1 MNRVRIPYVM
11 FLVHVNEGGI
21 MRMVTNTDVKELGH
35 FINGT
40 IVAGQS
46 GRFSNVYNPSTGAV
60 IAHVPLATKEEV
72 QQAIATAQN
81 AFPAWRALSVGKRA
95 EIVLK
100 FRQLLTSRMDELI
113 DMICTESGK
122 TIEDAKGEITRGLES
137 VDLAINAP
145 HLVKGEY
152 SVNVGGNINA
162 YSTKAPLGVVAAIS
176 PFNFPV
182 MVPLAITS
190 MAVAVG
196 NAVILKPSE
205 RVPCSALLL
214 SELWKEAGLPDGIW
228 TVINGDKE
236 TVNELLENPSVEAIS
251 FVGST
256 PVAEYIYATGSK
268 YGKRVT
274 ALGGGKNNMVVMP
287 DADLE
292 QAANAFLG
300 AAYGAASQRCMAIST
315 IIPVGETTADKLVKI
330 LADKIANLKVG
341 PYTDPEVDFG
351 PVITQQSKDSII
363 GFIDRSLQEGATIV
377 CDGRQPDISKN
388 SKGFY
393 LGPTLLDNVKPG
405 MEIYEQ
411 EVFGPARNVVRVQTL
426 EEAISLINNHEL
438 GNGVTIFTNNGAAAR
453 KFTSEIEVGMVG
465 VNVPIPIP
473 VGYHNFGGWKRSKFG
488 EGHMF
493 GPDQVRFFTK
503 AKTISEKWFED
514 TNESASSFAFPSNN
528 D

>member
-1 MNRVRIPYVM
+1 
-11 FLVHVNEGGI
+11 
-21 MRMVTNTDVKELGH
+21 MVTNTDIQELGH
-35 FINGT
+35 FINGQT
-40 IVAGQS
+40 VLGKS
-46 GRFSNVYNPSTGAV
+46 GHFSDVYNPSTGSV
-60 IAHVPLATKEEV
+60 IARVPLATKEEV
-72 QQAIATAQN
+72 QEAINAAKE

-95 EIVLK
+95 EIMLK
-100 FRQLLTSRMDELI
+100 FRQLMTENMDELI

-122 TIEDAKGEITRGLES
+122 TVEDAKGEITRGLES

-145 HLVKGEY
+145 HLLKGEY
-152 SVNVGGNINA
+152 SVNVGGQINA

-196 NAVILKPSE
+196 NCVILKPSE
-205 RVPCSALLL
+205 RVPCSTLYL
-214 SELWKEAGLPDGIW
+214 SELWKKAGLPDGVW
-228 TVINGDKE
+228 TVINGDKDV
-236 TVNELLENPSVEAIS
+236 VNELLSHPAIEAIS

-256 PVAEYIYATGSK
+256 PVAEAIYTTASK

-292 QAANAFLG
+292 HVANAFLG
-300 AAYGAASQRCMAIST
+300 AAYGAASQRCMALST
-315 IIPVGETTADKLVKI
+315 IIPVGDDTANKLVTI
-330 LADKIANLKVG
+330 LADKIAKLKVG
-341 PYTDPEVDFG
+341 PYTDSDVDFG
-351 PVITQQSKDSII
+351 PVITQQSKEAII
-363 GFIDRSLQEGATIV
+363 GFIDRSLAEGATIV
-377 CDGRQPDISKN
+377 CDGRNPAIAKQ

-393 LGPTLLDNVKPG
+393 LGPTLLDHVKPG

-411 EVFGPARNVVRVQTL
+411 EVFGPARNVVRVQSL
-426 EEAISLINNHEL
+426 DEAIALINGHEL
-438 GNGVTIFTNNGAAAR
+438 GNGVTIFTNDGAAAR
-453 KFTSEIEVGMVG
+453 KFTTEIEVGMVG

-473 VGYHNFGGWKRSKFG
+473 VGYHNFGGWKRSRFG

-503 AKTISEKWFED
+503 TKTISEKWLTQGHD
-514 TNESASSFAFPSNN
+514 ATSSFAFPSNQ

>member
-1 MNRVRIPYVM
+1 
-11 FLVHVNEGGI
+11 
-21 MRMVTNTDVKELGH
+21 MVTNTDIQELGH
-35 FINGT
+35 FINGQT
-40 IVAGQS
+40 VLGKS
-46 GRFSNVYNPSTGAV
+46 GHFSDVYNPSTGSV
-60 IAHVPLATKEEV
+60 IARVPLATKEEV
-72 QQAIATAQN
+72 QEAINAAKE

-95 EIVLK
+95 EIMLK
-100 FRQLLTSRMDELI
+100 FRQLMTENMDELI

-122 TIEDAKGEITRGLES
+122 TVEDAKGEITRGLES

-145 HLVKGEY
+145 HLLKGEY
-152 SVNVGGNINA
+152 SVNVGGQINA

-196 NAVILKPSE
+196 NCVILKPSE
-205 RVPCSALLL
+205 RVPCSTLYL
-214 SELWKEAGLPDGIW
+214 SELWKKAGLPDGVW
-228 TVINGDKE
+228 TVINGDKDV
-236 TVNELLENPSVEAIS
+236 VNELLSHPAIEAIS

-256 PVAEYIYATGSK
+256 PVAEAIYTTASK

-292 QAANAFLG
+292 HVANAFLG
-300 AAYGAASQRCMAIST
+300 AAYGAASQRCMALST
-315 IIPVGETTADKLVKI
+315 IIPVGEDTANKLVTI
-330 LADKIANLKVG
+330 LADKIAKLKVG
-341 PYTDPEVDFG
+341 PYTDSDVDFG
-351 PVITQQSKDSII
+351 PVITQQSKEAII
-363 GFIDRSLQEGATIV
+363 GFIDRSLAEGATIV
-377 CDGRQPDISKN
+377 CDGRNPAIAKQ

-393 LGPTLLDNVKPG
+393 LGPTLLDHVKPG

-411 EVFGPARNVVRVQTL
+411 EVFGPARNVVRVQSL
-426 EEAISLINNHEL
+426 DEAIALINGHEL
-438 GNGVTIFTNNGAAAR
+438 GNGVTIFTNDGAAAR
-453 KFTSEIEVGMVG
+453 KFTTEIEVGMVG

-473 VGYHNFGGWKRSKFG
+473 VGYHNFGGWKRSRFG

-503 AKTISEKWFED
+503 TKTISEKWLTQGHD
-514 TNESASSFAFPSNN
+514 ATSSFAFPSNQ

>member
-1 MNRVRIPYVM
+1 
-11 FLVHVNEGGI
+11 
-21 MRMVTNTDVKELGH
+21 MVTNTDVKELGH
-35 FINGT
+35 FINGE
-40 IVAGQS
+40 IVLGKSGQY
-46 GRFSNVYNPSTGAV
+46 SNVYNPSTGAI
-60 IAHVPLATKEEV
+60 IARVPLATKEEV
-72 QQAIATAQN
+72 QEAISVAKN

-100 FRQLLTSRMDELI
+100 FRQLLTERMDTLI

-122 TIEDAKGEITRGLES
+122 TTEDAKGEITRGLES

-145 HLVKGEY
+145 HLLKGEY

-162 YSTKAPLGVVAAIS
+162 YSAKDPLGVVAAIS

-196 NAVILKPSE
+196 NCVILKPSE
-205 RVPCSALLL
+205 RVPCSALFL
-214 SELWKEAGLPDGIW
+214 SELWKEAGLPDGVW
-228 TVINGDKE
+228 TVINGDKD
-236 TVNELLENPSVEAIS
+236 TVNELLSNPTIEAIS

-256 PVAEYIYATGSK
+256 PVADMIYATGSK

-274 ALGGGKNNMVVMP
+274 ALGGGKNNMVIMP

-315 IIPVGETTADKLVKI
+315 IMPVGEETANKLVKI
-330 LADKIANLKVG
+330 LAEKISKLKVG

-351 PVITQQSKDSII
+351 PVITQQSKDTII
-363 GFIDRSLQEGATIV
+363 GYVDRSIEEGATLV
-377 CDGRQPDISKN
+377 CDGRNPDISKN
-388 SKGFY
+388 SNGFY

-411 EVFGPARNVVRVQTL
+411 EVFGPARNVVRVESL
-426 EEAISLINNHEL
+426 DEAIALINAHEL
-438 GNGVTIFTNNGAAAR
+438 GNGVTIFTNSGAAAR

-503 AKTISEKWFED
+503 TKTISEKWLD
-514 TNESASSFAFPSNN
+514 QNNESASSFAFPSNN
-528 D
+528 S

>member
-1 MNRVRIPYVM
+1 
-11 FLVHVNEGGI
+11 
-21 MRMVTNTDVKELGH
+21 MVTNTDIQELGH
-35 FINGT
+35 FMNGQT
-40 IVAGQS
+40 VIGKS
-46 GRFSNVYNPSTGAV
+46 GHFSDVYNPSTGSV
-60 IAHVPLATKEEV
+60 IARVPLATQEEV
-72 QQAIATAQN
+72 KEAINAAQK

-95 EIVLK
+95 EIMLK
-100 FRQLLTSRMDELI
+100 FRQLLTDNMDELI
-113 DMICTESGK
+113 DMICKESGK
-122 TIEDAKGEITRGLES
+122 TKEDAKGEITRGLES

-145 HLVKGEY
+145 HLLKGEY
-152 SVNVGGNINA
+152 SVNVGGQINA

-196 NAVILKPSE
+196 NCVILKPSE
-205 RVPCSALLL
+205 RVPCSALYL
-214 SELWKEAGLPDGIW
+214 SELWTKAGLPDGVW
-228 TVINGDKE
+228 TVINGDKDA
-236 TVNELLENPSVEAIS
+236 VNELLSNPLIEAVS

-256 PVAEYIYATGSK
+256 PVAEAIYATASK

-292 QAANAFLG
+292 HVANAFLG

-315 IIPVGETTADKLVKI
+315 IIPVGEDTANKLVTI
-330 LADKIANLKVG
+330 LADKIAKLKVG
-341 PYTDPEVDFG
+341 PYTDPDVDFG
-351 PVITQQSKDSII
+351 PVITQHSKETII
-363 GFIDRSLQEGATIV
+363 GYIDRSLQEGATIV
-377 CDGRQPDISKN
+377 CDGRHPEIAKQ

-393 LGPTLLDNVKPG
+393 LGPTLLDHVKPG

-411 EVFGPARNVVRVQTL
+411 EVFGPARNMVRVDSL
-426 EEAISLINNHEL
+426 DEAIALINAHEL
-438 GNGVTIFTNNGAAAR
+438 GNGVTIFTNDGAAAR
-453 KFTSEIEVGMVG
+453 KFTTEIEVGMVG

-473 VGYHNFGGWKRSKFG
+473 VGYHNFGGWKRSRFG

-503 AKTISEKWFED
+503 TKTISEKWTTQDHD
-514 TNESASSFAFPSNN
+514 TTSSFAFPSNQA
-528 D
+528 

>member
-1 MNRVRIPYVM
+1 
-11 FLVHVNEGGI
+11 
-21 MRMVTNTDVKELGH
+21 MVTNTDIQELGH
-35 FINGT
+35 FINGQT
-40 IVAGQS
+40 VLGKS
-46 GRFSNVYNPSTGAV
+46 GHFSDVYNPSTGSV
-60 IAHVPLATKEEV
+60 IARVPLATKEEV
-72 QQAIATAQN
+72 QEAINAAKE

-95 EIVLK
+95 EIMLK
-100 FRQLLTSRMDELI
+100 FRQLMTENMDELI

-122 TIEDAKGEITRGLES
+122 TVEDAKGEITRGLES

-145 HLVKGEY
+145 HLLKGEY
-152 SVNVGGNINA
+152 SVNVGGQINA

-196 NAVILKPSE
+196 NCVILKPSE
-205 RVPCSALLL
+205 RVPCSTLYL
-214 SELWKEAGLPDGIW
+214 SELWKKAGLPDGVW
-228 TVINGDKE
+228 TVINGDKDV
-236 TVNELLENPSVEAIS
+236 VNELLSHPAIEAIS

-256 PVAEYIYATGSK
+256 PVAEAIYTTASK

-292 QAANAFLG
+292 HVANAFLG
-300 AAYGAASQRCMAIST
+300 AAYGAASQRCMALST
-315 IIPVGETTADKLVKI
+315 IIPVGEDTANKLVTI
-330 LADKIANLKVG
+330 LADKIAKLKVG
-341 PYTDPEVDFG
+341 PYTDSDVDFG
-351 PVITQQSKDSII
+351 PVITQQSKEAII
-363 GFIDRSLQEGATIV
+363 GFIDRSLAEGATIV
-377 CDGRQPDISKN
+377 CDGRNPAIAKQ

-393 LGPTLLDNVKPG
+393 LGPTLLDHVKPG

-411 EVFGPARNVVRVQTL
+411 EVFGPARNVVRVQSL
-426 EEAISLINNHEL
+426 DEAIALINGHEL
-438 GNGVTIFTNNGAAAR
+438 GNGVTIFTNDGAAAR
-453 KFTSEIEVGMVG
+453 KFTTEIEVGMVG

-473 VGYHNFGGWKRSKFG
+473 VGYHNFGGWKRSRFG

-503 AKTISEKWFED
+503 TKTISEKWLTQGHD
-514 TNESASSFAFPSNN
+514 PTSSFAFPSNQ

>member
-1 MNRVRIPYVM
+1 
-11 FLVHVNEGGI
+11 
-21 MRMVTNTDVKELGH
+21 MVTNTDIQELGH
-35 FINGT
+35 FINGQT
-40 IVAGQS
+40 VLGKS
-46 GRFSNVYNPSTGAV
+46 GHFSDVYNPSTGSV
-60 IAHVPLATKEEV
+60 IARVPLATKEEV
-72 QQAIATAQN
+72 QEAINAAKE

-95 EIVLK
+95 EIMLK
-100 FRQLLTSRMDELI
+100 FRQLMTENMDELI

-122 TIEDAKGEITRGLES
+122 TVEDAKGEITRGLES

-145 HLVKGEY
+145 HLLKGEY
-152 SVNVGGNINA
+152 SVNVGGQINA

-182 MVPLAITS
+182 MVPIAITS

-196 NAVILKPSE
+196 NCVILKPSE
-205 RVPCSALLL
+205 RVPCSTLYL
-214 SELWKEAGLPDGIW
+214 SELWKKAGLPDGVW
-228 TVINGDKE
+228 TVINGDKDV
-236 TVNELLENPSVEAIS
+236 VNELLSHPAIEAIS

-256 PVAEYIYATGSK
+256 PVAEAIYTTASK

-292 QAANAFLG
+292 HVANAFLG
-300 AAYGAASQRCMAIST
+300 AAYGAASQRCMALST
-315 IIPVGETTADKLVKI
+315 IIPVGDDTANKLVTI
-330 LADKIANLKVG
+330 LADKIAKLKVG
-341 PYTDPEVDFG
+341 PYTDSDVDFG
-351 PVITQQSKDSII
+351 PVITQQSKEAII
-363 GFIDRSLQEGATIV
+363 GFIDRSLAEGATIV
-377 CDGRQPDISKN
+377 CDGRNPAIAKQ

-393 LGPTLLDNVKPG
+393 LGPTLLDHVKPG

-411 EVFGPARNVVRVQTL
+411 EVFGPARNVVRVQSL
-426 EEAISLINNHEL
+426 DEAIALINGHEL
-438 GNGVTIFTNNGAAAR
+438 GNGVTIFTNDGAAAR
-453 KFTSEIEVGMVG
+453 KFTTEIEVGMVG

-473 VGYHNFGGWKRSKFG
+473 VGYHNFGGWKRSRFG

-503 AKTISEKWFED
+503 TKTISEKWLTQGHD
-514 TNESASSFAFPSNN
+514 ATSSFAFPSNQ